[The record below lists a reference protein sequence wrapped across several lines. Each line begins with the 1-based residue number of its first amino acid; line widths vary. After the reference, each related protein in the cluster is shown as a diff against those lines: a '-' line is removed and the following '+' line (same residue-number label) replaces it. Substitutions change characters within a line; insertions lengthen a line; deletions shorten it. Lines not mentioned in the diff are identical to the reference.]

1 MKYCD
6 FNGCR
11 NKLERG
17 QYCEEHKRDKKKAIT
32 KVKYDLSNKPF
43 YNSAKWKATRRRV
56 YERERGCCQR
66 CGRFVFGKLAQVHHI
81 VKVKDNP
88 ILKLQEDNLRLLCPE
103 CHMIEEHGEKNKK
116 VFANFFN
123 SPPVKK

>member
-11 NKLERG
+11 NKIAKG
-17 QYCEEHKRDKKKAIT
+17 QYCKDHRREKKKAVT
-32 KVKYDLSNKPF
+32 RVKYDTSNKPF
-43 YNSAKWKATRRRV
+43 YNSAIWRAKRQEV

-81 VKVKDNP
+81 VKVKDNSL
-88 ILKLQEDNLRLLCPE
+88 LKLQEDNLCLLCPA
-103 CHMIEEHGEKNKK
+103 CHMVEEYGEKKEK
-116 VFANFFN
+116 IILDFFN
-123 SPPVKK
+123 PPTKK